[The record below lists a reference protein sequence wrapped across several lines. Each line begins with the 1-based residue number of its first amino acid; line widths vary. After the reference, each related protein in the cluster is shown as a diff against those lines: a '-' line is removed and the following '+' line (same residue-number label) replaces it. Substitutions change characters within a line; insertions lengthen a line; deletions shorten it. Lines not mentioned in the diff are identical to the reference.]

1 MQIWNDLTSR
11 ILLNWLI
18 DEGTRKRLKSGQ
30 GAFEE
35 LGICRQYSTIAV
47 IITGGVFLLLL
58 FGILWE
64 PCSLQKEHGPEN

>member
-1 MQIWNDLTSR
+1 MQIWNELTSR

-35 LGICRQYSTIAV
+35 LGICRQYNIIAV
-47 IITGGVFLLLL
+47 IITGGVFLLL
-58 FGILWE
+58 FGIFWE
-64 PCSLQKEHGPEN
+64 PCSLQKERGSEN